1 MFSSLLNG
9 ILCFKFL
16 ISGMRK
22 IILLVTVV
30 LISCG
35 NNGDEQITISEQE
48 FKLSDKPSGI
58 LKENKSE
65 TGSSFDRYFA
75 KFTDVTQPILIPLPG
90 IGKEKY
96 DIAKSLEKIQGDFNK
111 FLPKLTNENIIKSKT
126 DSTQTSQYFYQ
137 KILFNSKLKCPVI
150 FSDSGEEKYF
160 TMCTYDNGGN
170 LVDAILIAGF
180 FNGVMMDAEIEN
192 DKIKVSMGK
201 SITTYLLNT
210 DGKFIKQ

>member
-58 LKENKSE
+58 LKENKS
-65 TGSSFDRYFA
+65 
-75 KFTDVTQPILIPLPG
+75 
-90 IGKEKY
+90 
-96 DIAKSLEKIQGDFNK
+96 
-111 FLPKLTNENIIKSKT
+111 II
-126 DSTQTSQYFYQ
+126 
-137 KILFNSKLKCPVI
+137 
-150 FSDSGEEKYF
+150 
-160 TMCTYDNGGN
+160 
-170 LVDAILIAGF
+170 
-180 FNGVMMDAEIEN
+180 
-192 DKIKVSMGK
+192 
-201 SITTYLLNT
+201 
-210 DGKFIKQ
+210 